1 LGFSHCVPDELS
13 AVPVI
18 SIRRRI
24 GASSASITSSW
35 RQVIAG
41 PRAVEGENFR
51 RQVLISTSP
60 PQIRRSQKTHPLV
73 FPYLPWI
80 VVGVEKVAICL
91 EWSGTPE

>member
-1 LGFSHCVPDELS
+1 MRYAGV
-13 AVPVI
+13 
-18 SIRRRI
+18 
-24 GASSASITSSW
+24 SSTSSTSSW

-60 PQIRRSQKTHPLV
+60 PANPPLPKNPPPLV